1 MVFRP
6 GAWKDGGGVSG
17 PAFWG
22 QALLARPHLRADYRK
37 CDGIPGILCP
47 QRHFFPPQGLITLTS
62 KNHFPPLTVLEKKET
77 QQGHHRSICYH
88 SWAPFPADQF
98 TCVVKML
105 VFPNQKQTKIKTVPH
120 PPQPSAWKF
129 LWMKC
134 PKVRGTLPAQ
144 SLLWRGLSTSPFIK
158 RQQNETIFSVL
169 STGATKK
176 RQEASNYRSLTII
189 LIRFL
194 LNTQGSLQRS
204 SPNWGTL
211 E

>member
-22 QALLARPHLRADYRK
+22 GQALLARPHLRADYRK
-37 CDGIPGILCP
+37 CDGTPGILCP

-77 QQGHHRSICYH
+77 QQEHRSICYH

-98 TCVVKML
+98 TCAVKML

-120 PPQPSAWKF
+120 PPNHQLGNFCGWNV
-129 LWMKC
+129 
-134 PKVRGTLPAQ
+134 PKSEALSRHNPCSEGVSPPP
-144 SLLWRGLSTSPFIK
+144 LL
-158 RQQNETIFSVL
+158 
-169 STGATKK
+169 
-176 RQEASNYRSLTII
+176 
-189 LIRFL
+189 
-194 LNTQGSLQRS
+194 
-204 SPNWGTL
+204 
-211 E
+211 